1 MRDIII
7 LIIIIAIIYLMYQ
20 NICNNNI
27 EKMTSEPS
35 FREQINEE
43 ISRIYKADI
52 QAIRNLSDISKQLQ
66 AGSLT
71 IPGDITIEGNI
82 NMKDGK
88 SIKSTGQL
96 KIEPN
101 KELYLLPKTGT
112 VLADNIKI
120 NGEANVGTNLKV
132 TDYIGCKRL
141 DIKSTDGTTHFN
153 YDNKSKNYIRGTTNQ
168 LDGTTKISNI
178 SVIQTKEYTP
188 TEGPW
193 ASSSRYHGYAH
204 CPSGEFITGINTK
217 HEPNQGGG
225 DDSGMNGLKFTCSK
239 IV

>member
-1 MRDIII
+1 MNDNIIY
-7 LIIIIAIIYLMYQ
+7 LIIIAIVYLMYQ
-20 NICNNNI
+20 NICNNTI
-27 EKMTSEPS
+27 EKMTSES
-35 FREQINEE
+35 SIEEQVNKV
-43 ISRIYKADI
+43 ISKIYKADI
-52 QAIRNLSDISKQLQ
+52 QAIRNLSYISLKLQ
-66 AGSLT
+66 NNGLT
-71 IPGDITIEGNI
+71 IPGDLTVEGNI

-96 KIEPN
+96 RIEPN

-153 YDNKSKNYIRGTTNQ
+153 YDNKSKNYIRGTRNQ
-168 LDGTTKISNI
+168 LDGTTNIGKIS
-178 SVIQTKEYTP
+178 VRQTNEYTP
-188 TEGPW
+188 QEGKWGDW
-193 ASSSRYHGYAH
+193 AALKK
-204 CPSGEFITGINTK
+204 CPTGEFITGIRTRN
-217 HEPNQGGG
+217 EGDQGSG
-225 DDSGMNGLKFTCSK
+225 DDTGMNGLRFTCSK

>member
-1 MRDIII
+1 MNDNIIY
-7 LIIIIAIIYLMYQ
+7 LIIIAIVYLMYQ
-20 NICNNNI
+20 NICNNTI
-27 EKMTSEPS
+27 EKMTSES
-35 FREQINEE
+35 SIEEQVNKV
-43 ISRIYKADI
+43 ISKIYKADI
-52 QAIRNLSDISKQLQ
+52 QAIRNLSYISLKLQ
-66 AGSLT
+66 NNGLT
-71 IPGDITIEGNI
+71 IPGDLTVEGNI

-96 KIEPN
+96 RIEPN

-168 LDGTTKISNI
+168 LDGITKISKI
-178 SVIQTKEYTP
+178 SVRQTNEYTP
-188 TEGPW
+188 QEGLWGSW
-193 ASSSRYHGYAH
+193 AALKK
-204 CPSGEFITGINTK
+204 CPTGEFITGIRTK
-217 HEPNQGGG
+217 NEGNQAG
-225 DDSGMNGLKFTCSK
+225 DDDTGMNGLKFTCSK